1 MKPRMI
7 RYSRLGFL
15 LILSCL
21 VLTEFRFAQVP
32 PTKTDLKVTEPEDD
46 IRVDTSLVDVSVS
59 VFGKDRKLV
68 TTLVQDDFV
77 IFENGV
83 EQRIEYFAN
92 VEQPFTVVLLMD
104 LSGSMQN
111 NLEQIKSASLKF
123 IDQLRPTDRIEAIVF
138 NEGMHV
144 LNTNL
149 LDRETLRK
157 EIKRLEV
164 YRSGTFLYP
173 VVEVVSQRVLKRLT
187 GRKAL
192 VLFTDG
198 IDGTPLPANG
208 IRKSTYETSLREA
221 VSSSALVYCIKFG
234 SDVAIYDKI
243 ANAYLNDLAEQTG
256 GKVFRD
262 NLSTSFQNV
271 AEELRRQYSIG
282 YYPQT
287 IAKKNEVRKI
297 EVRIKKPGLI
307 VRSRNVYIGR

>member
-1 MKPRMI
+1 MSKTFRSL
-7 RYSRLGFL
+7 RHGFY
-15 LILSCL
+15 LILACL
-21 VLTEFRFAQVP
+21 AVAGIGFAQVP
-32 PTKTDLKVTEPEDD
+32 PTKPDLKIPQPDEED
-46 IRVDTSLVDVSVS
+46 IRVDTSLVDVAVS
-59 VFGKDRKLV
+59 VFGKDRKLI
-68 TTLVQDDFV
+68 TDLTQDDFV
-77 IFENGV
+77 IFENGI
-83 EQRIEYFAN
+83 EQKIEYFASL
-92 VEQPFTVVLLMD
+92 EQPFTVVLLMD

-123 IDQLRPTDRIEAIVF
+123 IDQLRPTDRIEGIVF
-138 NEGMHV
+138 SEGIRV
-144 LNTNL
+144 LNTDL

-173 VVEVVSQRVLKRLT
+173 VVEVVSQRVLKKLT

-198 IDGTPLPANG
+198 IDGTPVPADG
-208 IRKSTYETSLREA
+208 VRRSTYETSLREA

-234 SDVAIYDKI
+234 SDVAIYDNT
-243 ANAYLNDLAEQTG
+243 ANAYLSDLAESTG

-262 NLSTSFQNV
+262 NLSTSFQKV

-297 EVRIKKPGLI
+297 EVRVKKPDFV
-307 VRSRNVYIGR
+307 VRSRNAYIGR